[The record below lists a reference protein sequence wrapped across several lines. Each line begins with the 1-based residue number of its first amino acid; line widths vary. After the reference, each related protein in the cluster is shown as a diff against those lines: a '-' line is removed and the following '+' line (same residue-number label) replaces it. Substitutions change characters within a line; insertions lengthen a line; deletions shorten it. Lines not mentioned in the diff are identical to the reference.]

1 MPTINIKQK
10 LQSGNHGSDSETKKI
25 DDRAPN
31 WMPKQSKQKFIA
43 PVINPVKK
51 SPSLKDII
59 KDTPIQDQKN
69 EEIKPKEDNTLKPD
83 ANLPEIENEVKN
95 ENTDTSF
102 ANDFQDDNL
111 SSESQTGIEN
121 QSNKDNPD
129 NSQSI
134 PEVPEKPEEILSGSK
149 VELVQTEIP
158 DNINQGETQPD
169 QESSADFMS
178 HWNNMLDLVFD
189 KVPTVYFSLKNN
201 LPDILDNDILITVK
215 NELQKDEIEM
225 RQRDILSYLRNN
237 YNNEIEKIKI
247 IIDADLESK
256 VVILDN
262 REKIKILKEQN
273 TDIVNFIEILKLKI
287 NE

>member
-1 MPTINIKQK
+1 
-10 LQSGNHGSDSETKKI
+10 
-25 DDRAPN
+25 
-31 WMPKQSKQKFIA
+31 MPKQSKQKFVA

-51 SPSLKDII
+51 SPSLKEII
-59 KDTPIQDQKN
+59 KDTPIPDQKN
-69 EEIKPKEDNTLKPD
+69 VEIKPKENNSLKPD
-83 ANLPEIENEVKN
+83 ANPSEIENEVKN

-102 ANDFQDDNL
+102 ANDFQASNA
-111 SSESQTGIEN
+111 SSESQTEIEN
-121 QSNKDNPD
+121 EFNRDNLS

-134 PEVPEKPEEILSGSK
+134 PEVSEEMSSEFK
-149 VELVQTEIP
+149 VDLVQKEIP
-158 DNINQGETQPD
+158 DKLNQGETQPD

-178 HWNNMLDLVFD
+178 HWNNMLDVIFD

-201 LPDILDNDILITVK
+201 LPDILGNDILITVK

-247 IIDADLESK
+247 VIDADLESK

-262 REKIKILKEQN
+262 KEKIKILKEQN